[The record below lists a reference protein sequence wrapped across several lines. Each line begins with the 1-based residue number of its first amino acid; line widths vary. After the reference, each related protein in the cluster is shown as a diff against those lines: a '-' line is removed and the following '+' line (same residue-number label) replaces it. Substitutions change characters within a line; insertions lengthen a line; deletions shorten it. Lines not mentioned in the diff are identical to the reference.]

1 MVPAALVV
9 MDAFPLTPNGK
20 VDRRALPAPEP
31 VRMGGEE
38 ACTEPRTAT
47 ERRLA
52 DIWAE
57 VLRLERVFVD
67 DNFFDLGGH
76 SLLATQ
82 LATRVR
88 EAFSITLPLQRIFEA
103 PTVAALAEVV
113 DAAGDAALGDL
124 LDELDGLSDE
134 QVQALLEAE
143 GAFGGR
149 GMATAGG

>member
-9 MDAFPLTPNGK
+9 MDALPLTPNGK

-31 VRMGGEE
+31 VRLGGEE
-38 ACTEPRTAT
+38 ACTEPRTDT

-52 DIWAE
+52 AIWAE
-57 VLRLERVFVD
+57 VLRLERVYVD

-88 EAFSITLPLQRIFEA
+88 EAFAIALPLQRIFEA
-103 PTVAALAEVV
+103 PTVALLAEVV
-113 DAAGDAALGDL
+113 DAAGEARLGDL

-134 QVQALLEAE
+134 VVHALLEAE
-143 GAFGGR
+143 GAVGG
-149 GMATAGG
+149 GGWAAAEG

>member
-1 MVPAALVV
+1 MVPAAFVV
-9 MDAFPLTPNGK
+9 LDALPLTPNGK

-31 VRMGGEE
+31 VRLGGEE
-38 ACTEPRTAT
+38 ACAEPGTDT

-52 DIWAE
+52 AIWAE

-88 EAFSITLPLQRIFEA
+88 EAFAVALPLQRVFEA
-103 PTVAALAEVV
+103 PTVAALAAVV
-113 DAAGDAALGDL
+113 DAARGEALGTL
-124 LDELDGLSDE
+124 LDELDALSDDE
-134 QVQALLEAE
+134 VRALLEAE
-143 GAFGGR
+143 GAGEPGY
-149 GMATAGG
+149 ATAGG